1 MTVFTNCAS
10 RSKRPVPFALTIASI
25 RTGVRTTNSSAGVDG
40 IRAPC
45 LGRYP
50 CTDLIAKVHVVDYQ
64 SALRKSLQCASR
76 ARRLP
81 RNKRP
86 LTARQKRRT
95 ISRQPLWH
103 CSANCVKCFDWH
115 GFQQKLLIAVGDGS
129 SNPDRRSCN
138 PLVWFPK

>member
-103 CSANCVKCFDWH
+103 CSANCVNALTGTASNRSF
-115 GFQQKLLIAVGDGS
+115 S
-129 SNPDRRSCN
+129 SPSATGPPIRTAG
-138 PLVWFPK
+138 PAIL